1 MKAVILA
8 AGEGRRMLPL
18 TLVKPKPLLEFRGK
32 PILDH
37 IFDEMP
43 PEIDAAVVVVKYLGD
58 QIKAYLGN
66 AYKGKKI
73 RYAEG
78 SEKGSAFSF
87 LASRSFIE
95 KGERFFILQG
105 DEPQQRSELEEC
117 LRHDY
122 SWVCSE
128 ERESRPTGRALID
141 ADGRIT
147 EIAELSDDPHL
158 SRWSAMGTMLVNT
171 DIFDYEPEWHPS
183 GEYRLPSLMR
193 RFIKDHP
200 VRTVFGR
207 RRPPFSSPDDLNWI
221 E

>member
-37 IFDEMP
+37 LFDEMP
-43 PEIDAAVVVVKYLGD
+43 EEIDVVVMVVKYLGH
-58 QIKAYLGN
+58 QIKAYLGD
-66 AYKGKKI
+66 AYRGKKI

-87 LASRSFIE
+87 LASRSLIDT
-95 KGERFFILQG
+95 GERFFILQG
-105 DEPQQRSELEEC
+105 DEPQQRSELKEC
-117 LRHDY
+117 LCYDY

-128 ERESRPTGRALID
+128 EPDPRPTGRALIN
-141 ADGRIT
+141 ADGIIT
-147 EIAELSDDPHL
+147 EIVELSDDPHL

-171 DIFDYEPEWHPS
+171 DIFEYEPTLHPS
-183 GEYRLPSLMR
+183 GEYRLPSLMSG
-193 RFIKDHP
+193 FIKDHP
-200 VRTVFGR
+200 VRAVFGK
-207 RRPPFSSPDDLNWI
+207 RRPPFSSPGDLNWI